1 LLGFLWAYKNSRF
14 AKKLRIA
21 NWIIAL
27 FLYAGYTIFFP
38 TSSQYDY
45 FIYAYALSQ
54 LGWSANF
61 IFSVILSFI
70 LMWMGVILISGY
82 LIYKALH
89 EENSVW
95 ARRVLFLLS
104 MGVPG
109 SGHIAIGKIKRGIS
123 FMSIGF
129 IVWTIDFYLFF
140 ITPLAFIP
148 TLLLWLY
155 VARDVYRI
163 YK

>member
-1 LLGFLWAYKNSRF
+1 
-14 AKKLRIA
+14 
-21 NWIIAL
+21 
-27 FLYAGYTIFFP
+27 
-38 TSSQYDY
+38 
-45 FIYAYALSQ
+45 
-54 LGWSANF
+54 
-61 IFSVILSFI
+61 
-70 LMWMGVILISGY
+70 MGVILISGY